1 MMNTAEDMKRYRV
14 NEIFYSLQGE
24 GVHTG
29 AAAVFVRLSGC
40 NKHCDFCDT
49 DFASFT
55 EMTSNEIVAAIRQY
69 PTDIVVVTGGEP
81 SLQLDCELVEAIHQ
95 AGRRIHVETN
105 GSLPLPDGIDWVTCS
120 PKDRDIRLQR
130 VDEVKLVFTG
140 DNPEWAA
147 SLFDGAHLSL
157 QPLSCSNTAETV
169 AYIKS
174 HPWWRLSLQTHKLID
189 IP

>member
-55 EMTSNEIVAAIRQY
+55 EMTSDEIVAAIRQY

-95 AGRRIHVETN
+95 AGRRIHIETN

-130 VDEVKLVFTG
+130 ADEVKLVFTG
-140 DNPEWAA
+140 DDPEWAA

>member
-1 MMNTAEDMKRYRV
+1 MQTSEDMKRYRI

-24 GVHTG
+24 GAHTG
-29 AAAVFVRLSGC
+29 VAAVFVRMSGC
-40 NKHCDFCDT
+40 NKRCDFCDT
-49 DFASFT
+49 DFASYT
-55 EMTSNEIVAAIRQY
+55 EMSAEEIIAAISQY
-69 PTDIVVVTGGEP
+69 PAVTVIITGGEP
-81 SLQLDCELVEAIHQ
+81 SLQLDRELIDAIHN

-120 PKDRDIRLQR
+120 PKDRDIQLQR
-130 VDEVKLVFTG
+130 ADEVKLVFTG
-140 DNPEWAA
+140 DNPEWALA
-147 SLFDGAHLSL
+147 LFDGARLSL